1 MRKSGHL
8 LVDNRDV
15 HVCEAKCKERLVPV
29 DVNTLEVTKGMSYKC
44 SQIHGSLSKA
54 ALNH

>member
-15 HVCEAKCKERLVPV
+15 HVCEAKYKGRLVPV

-54 ALNH
+54 A